1 MTLPGK
7 PPNPNELSEYLQMPI
22 GLVLGCRDAN
32 ANVVVVDG
40 MVRLYVWGFLYRRPN
55 ANDNVNAEFSFLF
68 VLFSFFSFVK
78 TLLTIGGKLDFVYG
92 MWLNLAENL
101 TG

>member
-1 MTLPGK
+1 MWWLWMGWFDYMYGDSFTAD
-7 PPNPNELSEYLQMPI
+7 QMPMI
-22 GLVLGCRDAN
+22 
-32 ANVVVVDG
+32 
-40 MVRLYVWGFLYRRPN
+40 MSMPN
-55 ANDNVNAEFSFLF
+55 FRFFLF
-68 VLFSFFSFVK
+68 YSLFFSFVK